1 MYKSKKSVPS
11 AETELISMLFTPG
24 MSPDEVFPWDC
35 TDVEAESYYATQE
48 SQFSLEDW
56 SDDELTKSSNSF
68 FSKLNACWPDNSADL
83 MASLTQK
90 FAARIPQQWLEKVAA
105 EAKKA
110 VTEQFTAAN
119 QLVNCVQNLLPNL
132 DEGDL
137 LVIARPYI
145 YAMRC
150 GDTTLDSLAGTTDW
164 EQMSA
169 TEQAKLTMLVS
180 KYALE
185 QLTQD

>member
-1 MYKSKKSVPS
+1 MYQSKKSVPS

-24 MSPDEVFPWDC
+24 MSPDEVFPWDAA
-35 TDVEAESYYATQE
+35 DVEAESYYLAQE
-48 SQFSLEDW
+48 SQFSLDDW

-68 FSKLNACWPDNSADL
+68 FSKLNACWPDNSVDL
-83 MASLTQK
+83 LANLTQK
-90 FAARIPQQWLEKVAA
+90 FAARIPQQWLEKVAD

-110 VTEQFTAAN
+110 MNEQATAAN
-119 QLVNCVQNLLPNL
+119 QLMTCVQNLLPNWAE
-132 DEGDL
+132 DDL
-137 LVIARPYI
+137 LVIARPYS

-150 GDTTLDSLAGTTDW
+150 GDTTLDSLTGTTDW
-164 EQMSA
+164 EDMSA